1 MVKSKRKL
9 KKGGNPSWHTVKH
22 VSIAD
27 MANTLQKMTNISA
40 RMMKKTCG
48 ATTTVVGLDA
58 TEVAQITKSD
68 RICRLS
74 ELR

>member
-1 MVKSKRKL
+1 M
-9 KKGGNPSWHTVKH
+9 VKH

-40 RMMKKTCG
+40 RTMKKTCG
-48 ATTTVVGLDA
+48 ATTTVVGLGVME
-58 TEVAQITKSD
+58 TAQTTKKNN

-74 ELR
+74 EWR